1 MPSMNGKNAIGEP
14 RTLALKVRK
23 TAFVMDRIIGRAL
36 ASDGGLSLSHFMM
49 LYMAA
54 RFPGVTQR
62 VIAAHLDLTEAA
74 VSRQAELLKRKGYAV
89 RGRNPQS
96 MRERTLTLTP
106 EGRRALAVARRRVH
120 GLMDRFFSIL
130 RPAERKT
137 VSAVFDRLLASM
149 AAECRPEACPPMP
162 KEAL

>member
-1 MPSMNGKNAIGEP
+1 MYEKKTRGEP
-14 RTLALKVRK
+14 RTLAMKVRK

-49 LYMAA
+49 LFMAS

-62 VIAAHLDLTEAA
+62 TIASHLDLTEAA
-74 VSRQAELLKRKGYAV
+74 VSRQADLLKRKGYVV

-96 MRERTLTLTP
+96 MRERSLTLTP

-120 GLMDRFFSIL
+120 GLMDRFFAVL

-137 VSAVFDRLLASM
+137 MSTAFDRLLASM
-149 AAECRPEACPPMP
+149 AAECRTAACPEMQ
-162 KEAL
+162 KETL

>member
-1 MPSMNGKNAIGEP
+1 MNGKNATGEQ
-14 RTLALKVRK
+14 RALALKLRK
-23 TAFVMDRIIGRAL
+23 TVFVMDRVIGRAL

-49 LYMAA
+49 LFMAA

-62 VIAAHLDLTEAA
+62 TIASHLDLTEAA
-74 VSRQAELLKRKGYAV
+74 VSRQAELLKRKGYVA

-96 MRERTLTLTP
+96 LRERTLTLTP

-120 GLMDRFFSIL
+120 GLMDRFFAVL

-137 VSAVFDRLLASM
+137 MSAAFDRLLVSM
-149 AAECRPEACPPMP
+149 AADCRTEACPAMS